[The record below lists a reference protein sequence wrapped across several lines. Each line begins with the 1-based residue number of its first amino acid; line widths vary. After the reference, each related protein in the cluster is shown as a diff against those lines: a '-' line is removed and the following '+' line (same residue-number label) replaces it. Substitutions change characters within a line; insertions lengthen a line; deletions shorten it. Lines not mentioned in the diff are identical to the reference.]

1 RRHARMGEIAGEK
14 MASLAQKLGL
24 KPGQTICLADAT
36 PETAQVIR
44 AACAEDVSDDVTI
57 TETLDEALF
66 DMIFIWPRELAGLA
80 ERFAALQRQIV
91 PDGGIWVVTPKKA
104 VAQRRGLTLT
114 WEEMQAAA
122 LTTDLVDNKNA
133 SMTDEEYGTRFVI
146 RKERRRQE

>member
-1 RRHARMGEIAGEK
+1 

-24 KPGQTICLADAT
+24 RPGQAIYLLDAT
-36 PETAQVIR
+36 PATAQTIR
-44 AACAEDVSDDVTI
+44 AACAEDGDVAI
-57 TETLDEALF
+57 TETLDDAPF
-66 DMIFIWPRELAGLA
+66 DMIFFWPRELAGLA

-91 PDGGIWVVTPKKA
+91 SDGAIWVVLPKKA

-146 RKERRRQE
+146 RKERRSQE

>member
-1 RRHARMGEIAGEK
+1 

-24 KPGQTICLADAT
+24 KPGQAICLLDAT

-44 AACAEDVSDDVTI
+44 AACAEDVGGDVTFG
-57 TETLDEALF
+57 ETLDGAPF
-66 DMIFIWPRELAGLA
+66 DLIFYWPRELEGLA
-80 ERFAALQRQIV
+80 GRFAALQRQIV
-91 PDGGIWVVTPKKA
+91 SDGAIWVVTPKKA

-133 SMTDEEYGTRFVI
+133 SMSDEEYGTRFVI
-146 RKERRRQE
+146 RKERRT

>member
-1 RRHARMGEIAGEK
+1 M

-24 KPGQTICLADAT
+24 KPGQLICLLEAT

-44 AACAEDVSDDVTI
+44 AAYEEDVGGDVKI
-57 TETLDEALF
+57 SETLDDALF
-66 DMIFIWPRELAGLA
+66 DLIFYWPRDQRGLAG
-80 ERFAALQRQIV
+80 RFATLQRQFV
-91 PDGGIWVVTPKKA
+91 TAGAIWVVLPKRA

-133 SMTDEEYGTRFVI
+133 SITDEEYGTRFVI

>member
-1 RRHARMGEIAGEK
+1 

-24 KPGQTICLADAT
+24 KLGQTICLLEAT

-44 AACAEDVSDDVTI
+44 AACAEVVGGDVTI
-57 TETLDEALF
+57 TETLDSAPF
-66 DMIFIWPRELAGLA
+66 DMIFFWPRELEGLA
-80 ERFAALQRQIV
+80 GRFAALQRQIV
-91 PDGGIWVVTPKKA
+91 SNGAIWVVTPKKA
-104 VAQRRGLTLT
+104 VAQRRGLALT

-146 RKERRRQE
+146 RKLRRRQE

>member
-1 RRHARMGEIAGEK
+1 MGEM

-24 KPGQTICLADAT
+24 KPGQTICMLEAT

-44 AACAEDVSDDVTI
+44 AACAEDVVGDVTI
-57 TETLDEALF
+57 TESLHSAPF
-66 DMIFIWPRELAGLA
+66 DMIFYWPHEIAGLA

-91 PDGGIWVVTPKKA
+91 SNGAIWVVLPKKA
-104 VAQRRGLTLT
+104 IARQRGLTLT
-114 WEEMQAAA
+114 WEEMQLAA

-133 SMTDEEYGTRFVI
+133 NMTDEEYGTRFVI

>member
-1 RRHARMGEIAGEK
+1 

-24 KPGQTICLADAT
+24 KPGQAICLLEAT

-44 AACAEDVSDDVTI
+44 VVCAEDVDGDVTI
-57 TETLDEALF
+57 SETLDSAPF
-66 DMIFIWPRELAGLA
+66 DMIFFWPHELERLA
-80 ERFAALQRQIV
+80 ERFATLQRQIV
-91 PDGGIWVVTPKKA
+91 PDGAIWVVIPKKA
-104 VAQRRGLTLT
+104 VAQQRGLALT
-114 WEEMQAAA
+114 WEEMQLAA

>member
-1 RRHARMGEIAGEK
+1 

-24 KPGQTICLADAT
+24 KPGQSICMLEAT

-44 AACAEDVSDDVTI
+44 VACAEDVGGDVTI
-57 TETLDEALF
+57 TETLQGAPF
-66 DMIFIWPRELAGLA
+66 DMIFYWPRELDGLAGL
-80 ERFAALQRQIV
+80 FATLQRQIV
-91 PDGGIWVVTPKKA
+91 SDGAIWVVIPKKA
-104 VAQRRGLTLT
+104 VARQRGMTLT

-133 SMTDEEYGTRFVI
+133 NMTDEEYSTRFVI